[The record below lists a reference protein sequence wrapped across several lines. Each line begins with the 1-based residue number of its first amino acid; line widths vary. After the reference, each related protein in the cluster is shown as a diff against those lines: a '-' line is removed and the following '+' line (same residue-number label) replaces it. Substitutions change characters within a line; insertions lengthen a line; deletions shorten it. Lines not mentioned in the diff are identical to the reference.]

1 MSLLLTQSGHRL
13 RPPTVW
19 NRQRPAFS
27 SEAAG
32 AKSAGLTT
40 HPSSRLLSAADGP
53 RHDINA
59 AGAELG
65 EVRLQAG
72 LDPAATGLDAAAHR
86 CDVAAA
92 LVGERRN
99 PDQGYLAWPR
109 QIRQMRV
116 KAGPDCASTRRHIS
130 ARRPDVGGTFPHD
143 LTLLRH
149 RGCCRKQSNSTDCKN
164 DLLHRLSPIVVTG
177 LWKSQGPPAVLG
189 ALYPDRTIRT
199 ATIACTGCHTRNRAA
214 GSDRCCTVVDR
225 RTHRSPTSGCQTNP
239 CWPADTSRS
248 HTGMDCCTR
257 RTGHIRAD
265 TRGGPAADERLQRW
279 LR

>member
-40 HPSSRLLSAADGP
+40 HPSGRLLSAADGP
-53 RHDINA
+53 RHDIHA

-92 LVGERRN
+92 LVGKRGN
-99 PDQGYLAWPR
+99 PDQGDLAWPR
-109 QIRQMRV
+109 QIGQMRV
-116 KAGPDCASTRRHIS
+116 KAGANVSATRRNI
-130 ARRPDVGGTFPHD
+130 ATRGPDIGGAFPHD
-143 LTLLRH
+143 LTLLRY
-149 RGCCRKQSNSTDCKN
+149 RKCCRKQSNSTDCKN
-164 DLLHRLSPIVVTG
+164 DLLHRLSPIVVTS
-177 LWKSQGPPAVLG
+177 LWKSQGP
-189 ALYPDRTIRT
+189 
-199 ATIACTGCHTRNRAA
+199 
-214 GSDRCCTVVDR
+214 S
-225 RTHRSPTSGCQTNP
+225 
-239 CWPADTSRS
+239 
-248 HTGMDCCTR
+248 
-257 RTGHIRAD
+257 
-265 TRGGPAADERLQRW
+265 GGPWRALC
-279 LR
+279 